1 MISHLLLLGPCLL
14 HHQLMILWWSCL
26 TLFWENRSQH
36 EGTPPSS
43 HRQPAAFC
51 HSLPLSSQWRK
62 WPSSHPRPALAPSS
76 YSLKDLTLK
85 WPLLFALLLISSS
98 GFFPIA
104 HRQCISLWTWPF
116 LPPPPHCPWAKCWM
130 RLTLTF
136 SFKVE
141 AIQGML
147 FPYTQLLIWRVAGTQ
162 TLAI

>member
-26 TLFWENRSQH
+26 TLFWENKSQH

-116 LPPPPHCPWAKCWM
+116 LPPPPPIAHQPNVGWDWLSPSASRWKQFRECYSRTHSYWFGEWQEP
-130 RLTLTF
+130 R
-136 SFKVE
+136 
-141 AIQGML
+141 
-147 FPYTQLLIWRVAGTQ
+147 R
-162 TLAI
+162 